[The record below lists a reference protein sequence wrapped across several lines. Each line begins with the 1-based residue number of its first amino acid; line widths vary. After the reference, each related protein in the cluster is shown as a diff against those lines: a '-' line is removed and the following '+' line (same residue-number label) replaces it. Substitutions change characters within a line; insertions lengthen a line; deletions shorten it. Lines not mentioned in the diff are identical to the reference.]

1 MIDKLIF
8 YSERDKEFHYSPE
21 IIGMIAFKPILDDKD
36 TYKHLGFIYSSHY
49 PLAAGS
55 GLPIAERRKRCKELY
70 YGDEEIPEFVL
81 EAEKVYLEFIDS
93 PELKAI
99 NDVFKSLEKSRT
111 QIELTNRTIED
122 DKGKWVYDTSYM
134 EKQEAA
140 LLNMVERCAR
150 VKRDYHES
158 LTRKNK
164 IHGGQSIGAH
174 TDGKKAAEIKSKRK

>member
-21 IIGMIAFKPILDDKD
+21 LIGMLAFKPILEDKD
-36 TYKHLGFIYSSHY
+36 TYKHLGFLYSSHY

-55 GLPIAERRKRCKELY
+55 GLPINERRRRCKELY
-70 YGDEEIPEFVL
+70 YGSKDIPEFVL

-99 NDVFKSLEKSRT
+99 NDVFKSLEKSRD
-111 QIELTNRTIED
+111 QIEQTDRSLLD
-122 DKGKWVYDTSYM
+122 DKGKWAYDTAYM
-134 EKQEAA
+134 EKQESA
-140 LLNMVERCAR
+140 LLNMVERCSR

-164 IHGGQSIGAH
+164 VHGGQSIGAH
-174 TDGKKAAEIKSKRK
+174 TDGKKAIEIKSKRQ